1 VEYDL
6 IVIGGGIGGASV
18 SRCVAGAGARVLVLE
33 RETAFRDRVRG
44 DMVYPWGVAEA
55 RRLGLKGGV
64 LDRVG
69 HPIPTWRT
77 TVKPL
82 PGNDRDVASTSPS
95 GETVIAFPHP
105 RLQQVLLEAAETAG
119 AEVWRGAAA
128 VGLEPAERPGGPV
141 VVNVKRGSAATRPVT
156 DRVSGRLVVGADGR
170 DSAVRRWAGFDVKA
184 DAPRLVLAGAVLDGV
199 KAPDGVANVFFAP
212 SAGLLAIV
220 FPLGDGRHRVYG
232 GYELAGGRRTLS
244 GPAALPSFLDL
255 VVASGA
261 PAEWFEH
268 VELDGPLAAYDG
280 ADRWV
285 DHPQRAGVVL
295 VGDAAA
301 ASDPSFGCG
310 VALTLRDARVLSEAL
325 VAESDWAVACR
336 AYAEVHDRT
345 YAALHTVVDWLTRMY
360 RETGP
365 EAEARRRKAFPLF
378 AADGSRIPDVL
389 GLGPESPTDET
400 ARRRFFGEE

>member
-1 VEYDL
+1 MKFDL
-6 IVIGGGIGGASV
+6 IVIGGGLGGASV
-18 SRCVAGAGARVLVLE
+18 AYSLAAASVRVLVLE
-33 RETAFRDRVRG
+33 RETVFRDRVRG

-55 RRLGLKGGV
+55 RRLGLMDGV

-69 HPIPTWRT
+69 HSIPTWRA

-95 GETVIAFPHP
+95 GETVIAFPHQ
-105 RLQQVLLEAAETAG
+105 RLQEALLAAAETAG

-141 VVNVKRGSAATRPVT
+141 VVSVRRGRTANE
-156 DRVSGRLVVGADGR
+156 RVSGRLVVGADGR
-170 DSAVRRWAGFDVKA
+170 GSAVRHWAGFEVNA

-199 KAPDGVANVFFAP
+199 AAPEDVANVFFAP
-212 SAGLLAIV
+212 STGLLAIV

-232 GYELAGGRRTLS
+232 GYELSGGRRTLS
-244 GPAALPSFLDL
+244 GPSSLPSFLDL

-261 PAEWFEH
+261 PAEWFDK
-268 VELDGPLAAYDG
+268 VVLDGPLAAFDG

-325 VAESDWAVACR
+325 VAESDWAAASR
-336 AYAEVHDRT
+336 IYAEEHDRT
-345 YAALHTVVDWLTRMY
+345 YGALHSIIDWLTRMY

-378 AADGSRIPDVL
+378 AADSSRVPDVL
-389 GLGPESPTDET
+389 GLGPESPADEI